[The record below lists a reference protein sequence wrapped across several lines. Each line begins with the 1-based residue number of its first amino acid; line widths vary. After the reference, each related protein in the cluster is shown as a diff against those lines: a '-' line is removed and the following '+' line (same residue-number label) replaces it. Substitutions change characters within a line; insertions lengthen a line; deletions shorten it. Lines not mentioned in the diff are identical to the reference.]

1 MRLLITGKNGYIAS
15 SLKERLKGYNITS
28 ISREDFDLTNKEL
41 TDKWFRGKH
50 FDVVIHTATVGG
62 SRLKQDTSEVVYNNL
77 RMMYNLL
84 DNKQYFDKFIQFGSG
99 AEQTQPN
106 LPYGLS
112 KRVIND
118 VIKQYPNFYNLRIY
132 GVFDSNELSTRFIR
146 NSITNYINHKPI
158 VIHKDKYMDF
168 IFMKDLANIVKSY
181 ITGTLDYGE
190 YNCVYKNKYKL
201 SDIAGLINNLS
212 DHEVDIKI
220 ENEGLD
226 TAYIGDYLKSE
237 STIVGIEKGI
247 QDTFYSLKSKIEHL

>member
-1 MRLLITGKNGYIAS
+1 MNILITGGNGYIAT
-15 SLKERLKGYNITS
+15 SLNRAFSEYKITT
-28 ISREDFDLTNKEL
+28 ITRKDFDLTNKEL
-41 TDKWFRGKH
+41 TDRWFKGKH
-50 FDVVIHTATVGG
+50 FDVVVHTATVGG
-62 SRLKQDTSEVVYNNL
+62 SRLKQDTGDVVYNNL
-77 RMMYNLL
+77 NMVYNLL
-84 DNKQYFDKFIQFGSG
+84 DNKQHFDKFIQFGSG

-146 NSITNYINHKPI
+146 SSITNYINHKPI
-158 VIHKDKYMDF
+158 IIYKDKFMDF

-181 ITGTLDYGE
+181 IAGTLDYGE

-220 ENEGLD
+220 EKEGLD